1 MNRKYYANI
10 DLYFDTMK
18 YSITAE
24 VGTKR
29 QEIVDMVKDF
39 AKIRKLVCD
48 TKAKKLFDIQG
59 KEVGSFNIGTRMI

>member
-1 MNRKYYANI
+1 
-10 DLYFDTMK
+10 MK

-48 TKAKKLFDIQG
+48 TKAKKLFDTQG